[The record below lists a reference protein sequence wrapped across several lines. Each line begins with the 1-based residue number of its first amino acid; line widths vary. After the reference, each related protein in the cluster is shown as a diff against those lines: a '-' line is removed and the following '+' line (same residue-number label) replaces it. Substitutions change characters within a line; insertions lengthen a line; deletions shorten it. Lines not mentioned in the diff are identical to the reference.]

1 VHDKDYRNSQKD
13 FETFVEKLTEKI
25 IEKDD
30 TIPELP
36 VKDLVRHCLRGYSK
50 TQLTQPHTVG
60 YANISRH
67 EIQFRS
73 NTI

>member
-13 FETFVEKLTEKI
+13 FKTFVEKLTEKI

-36 VKDLVRHCLRGYSK
+36 VKDLVRH
-50 TQLTQPHTVG
+50 
-60 YANISRH
+60 
-67 EIQFRS
+67 
-73 NTI
+73 